1 MRTLLRL
8 WACFSS
14 CSFALLP
21 LLTATPALRAQTAA
35 AKAAT
40 AAESSSGF
48 SIETEMLTYRAL
60 ESNSEA
66 IACDIAAY
74 LRGGTANFSSPKQG
88 AVCSVTGSGGANST
102 VMVLPFDHNV
112 YSDFQIWR
120 SDMQT
125 MAEFEKRGASAC
137 STPPAPPPTSSSTPS
152 GVSGRGLTTAASTAT
167 AVGGVMG
174 AMTPAGAMLSTGSG
188 VLSLFARDQSAAPV
202 GGTIEDQAMMD
213 NVSRELRNVDVHVMM
228 PSIYTPF
235 ALSSIDPARSPF
247 LVALDKL
254 LHTRDCLVS
263 SKGASDADVK
273 NIDEFLATISSGP
286 SSSAAAV
293 KPAAAS
299 ASGGTTPA
307 PAASA
312 AAAGPAA
319 SAPSHL
325 QSALSADGLA
335 QRLGADPETG
345 QIPASA
351 PQHIL
356 LLKALES
363 GGSVS
368 KNTTIFGTK
377 LSYSGGSVGTYA
389 LFDLSGSLECSG
401 NVYDYAGYIPAKQF
415 QEKLRAYTV
424 NPAQQV
430 IFQRGGCR
438 AK

>member
-1 MRTLLRL
+1 MRTHMRL
-8 WACFSS
+8 WACLSS
-14 CSFALLP
+14 CSFALLS
-21 LLTATPALRAQTAA
+21 LAA
-35 AKAAT
+35 ASPSLYAQAAS
-40 AAESSSGF
+40 AAKSAPSDSSSGF

-74 LRGGTANFSSPKQG
+74 LRGGTANFTSPKQG
-88 AVCSVTGSGGANST
+88 AVCSVNGGGAPNTS
-102 VMVLPFDHNV
+102 VIVLPFDHNV
-112 YSDFQIWR
+112 YSDFQLWR

-125 MAEFEKRGASAC
+125 MAEFDKRGANAC
-137 STPPAPPPTSSSTPS
+137 SATPATPVQEP
-152 GVSGRGLTTAASTAT
+152 GKPQGRGLTATVPASSALSLMPGGNMLAAA
-167 AVGGVMG
+167 
-174 AMTPAGAMLSTGSG
+174 SG
-188 VLSLFARDQSAAPV
+188 VLSLFAKDEAASPV

-228 PSIYTPF
+228 PSVYAPF
-235 ALSSIDPARSPF
+235 AFTSIDPARSPF
-247 LVALDKL
+247 LIALDRL

-263 SKGASDADVK
+263 SKGASDPDVK
-273 NIDEFLATISSGP
+273 NIDEFLANLSASP
-286 SSSAAAV
+286 STNSAAAKPGASAGAPV
-293 KPAAAS
+293 AAPATTTAAAPAAGA
-299 ASGGTTPA
+299 AATTPA
-307 PAASA
+307 
-312 AAAGPAA
+312 GP
-319 SAPSHL
+319 APSHL
-325 QSALSADGLA
+325 QSALTADGLA
-335 QRLGADPETG
+335 QRLGADPNTG
-345 QIPASA
+345 QIPANA

-368 KNTTIFGTK
+368 KSTSIFG
-377 LSYSGGSVGTYA
+377 SRMAYSGGSVGTYA
-389 LFDLSGSLECSG
+389 LFDLSGELECSG